1 MKITEGYMP
10 YLGYQTYYRIVDE
23 SRDGKN
29 PLVLLHGGP
38 GSTHNYFELLD
49 ALAEEGRALIMY
61 DQLGCGRSATGSHP
75 ELWNM
80 ETWKGELEAL
90 RRYLGLDRIHLLGQ
104 SFGGML
110 ALAYVCDEHPEGVES
125 LILSST
131 LPSSVLWAREQHR
144 MIRLMPERMQEAIR
158 TAEET
163 GNYDTPEY
171 EEANREFMRRHCAP
185 DVTSDSPEC
194 VRREKG
200 EGREAYMTA
209 WGPNEFT
216 PLGNLKDFECRD
228 QLGEIQIPSLI
239 ISGVNDLCT
248 PLVAKTMYDAIPDAR
263 WELFENSRHMPFL
276 EENGKYL
283 RVVSAWM
290 EEQEAKK

>member
-10 YLGYQTYYRIVDE
+10 YLGYQTYYRIVGE

-90 RRYLGLDRIHLLGQ
+90 RQYLGLDRIHLLGQ

-110 ALAYVCDEHPEGVES
+110 ALAYVCDEHPKGVES

-131 LPSSVLWAREQHR
+131 LPSSALWAREQHR

-163 GNYDTPEY
+163 GNYGTSEY

-185 DVTSDSPEC
+185 DVTPDSPEC

-216 PLGNLKDFECRD
+216 PLGNLKDFEYRD

>member
-10 YLGYQTYYRIVDE
+10 YLGYQTYYRIVGE

-90 RRYLGLDRIHLLGQ
+90 RQYLGLDRIHLLGQ

-110 ALAYVCDEHPEGVES
+110 ALAYVCDEHPKGVES

-131 LPSSVLWAREQHR
+131 LPSSALWAREQHR

-163 GNYDTPEY
+163 GNYGTSEY

-185 DVTSDSPEC
+185 DVTPDSPEC

-216 PLGNLKDFECRD
+216 PLGNLKDFEYRD

-248 PLVAKTMYDAIPDAR
+248 PLVAKAMYDAIPDAR